1 MKKEIKHLL
10 KYLLGLTILLFV
22 AQYLFQKNIFDSIT
36 FYYNTSTIYFF
47 HFTITFLILLSLIA
61 VKNIFFE
68 KTGFA
73 FMALSLLK
81 MLASVIFLLPL
92 IQSEKINYIPDVIA
106 FFVPYF
112 LFLFFEIFYSIK
124 LLNSIP
130 KE

>member
-10 KYLLGLTILLFV
+10 KYLLGITLLLHG
-22 AQYLFQKNIFDSIT
+22 AQYGIQKNIFDSIS
-36 FYYNTSTIYFF
+36 FYYPTYAIYLF

-61 VKNIFFE
+61 VKNVFFE

>member
-1 MKKEIKHLL
+1 MKKEIKNLL
-10 KYLLGLTILLFV
+10 KYLLGITLLLFG
-22 AQYLFQKNIFDSIT
+22 AQNIIQKNIFDSIL
-36 FYYNTSTIYFF
+36 FYYPTYVIYLF

-61 VKNIFFE
+61 VKNVFFE

-81 MLASVIFLLPL
+81 MLTSVLFLLPL

>member
-10 KYLLGLTILLFV
+10 KYLLGITLLLHG
-22 AQYLFQKNIFDSIT
+22 AQNIVQKNIFDSIL
-36 FYYNTSTIYFF
+36 FYYPTYVIYFF

-92 IQSEKINYIPDVIA
+92 IQSEKFNYIPDVIA

-112 LFLFFEIFYSIK
+112 IFLFFEIFYSIK